1 MDDLYRENILDHF
14 QNPRNFGSINNP
26 DISFKDSNPL
36 CGDELQID
44 IKLEEGTVSD
54 VKFHCKC
61 CAICK
66 ASASMLTE
74 LLEEKSVE
82 ELKEISK
89 EDVMD
94 NLGISL
100 GPVRIKCALLPLK
113 VLKAGVYGINK
124 WPDEED

>member
-14 QNPRNFGSINNP
+14 QNPRNFGKIENP
-26 DISFKDSNPL
+26 DISYYDSNPL

-44 IKLEEGTVSD
+44 LKFENEKVTD

-74 LLEEKSVE
+74 MIEGFDKNA
-82 ELKEISK
+82 LKNISK
-89 EDVMD
+89 EDIMEY
-94 NLGISL
+94 LGITL

-113 VLKAGVYGINK
+113 VLKAGVYGINV

>member
-1 MDDLYRENILDHF
+1 MDDLYRENILEHF
-14 QNPRNFGSINNP
+14 QNPRNFGKIENP
-26 DISFKDSNPL
+26 DISYKDSNPL

-44 IKLEEGTVSD
+44 LKFEDEKVKE

-74 LLEEKSVE
+74 MVE
-82 ELKEISK
+82 EQSKDELKNISK
-89 EDVMD
+89 EDVME

-113 VLKAGVYGINK
+113 VLKAGIYGIDK
-124 WPDEED
+124 WNDEE

>member
-14 QNPRNFGSINNP
+14 QNPRNFGKIENP
-26 DISFKDSNPL
+26 DISYHDSNPL

-44 IKLEEGTVSD
+44 LKFDNDKVID

-74 LLEEKSVE
+74 MIEGFDKSA
-82 ELKEISK
+82 LKNISK
-89 EDVMD
+89 EDIMEY
-94 NLGISL
+94 LGITL

-113 VLKAGVYGINK
+113 VLKAGVYGINV

>member
-1 MDDLYRENILDHF
+1 MDDLYRENIMDHY
-14 QNPRNFGSINNP
+14 QNPRNFGEIENP

-44 IKLEEGTVSD
+44 LKIEDNKVAD

-74 LLEEKSVE
+74 MVE
-82 ELKEISK
+82 DQDLDGLKEINK

-113 VLKAGVYGINK
+113 VLKAGIYGIDK
-124 WPDEED
+124 CGVLEV

>member
-14 QNPRNFGSINNP
+14 QNPRNFGKIENP
-26 DISFKDSNPL
+26 DITYKDSNPL
-36 CGDELQID
+36 CGDELQVD
-44 IKLEEGTVSD
+44 LTFENEKVKE

-74 LLEEKSVE
+74 MIEEQTKD
-82 ELKEISK
+82 ELKNISK
-89 EDVMD
+89 EDVME

-113 VLKAGVYGINK
+113 VLKAGIYGIDK
-124 WPDEED
+124 WDEEE

>member
-14 QNPRNFGSINNP
+14 QNPRNFGKIDNP
-26 DISFKDSNPL
+26 DVSFSDSNPL

-44 IKLEEGTVSD
+44 IKFENEKVVD

-74 LLEEKSVE
+74 MIEDQSKE
-82 ELKEISK
+82 ELKNISK
-89 EDVMD
+89 EDIMEY
-94 NLGISL
+94 LGISL

-113 VLKAGVYGINK
+113 VLKAGVYGINA
-124 WPDEED
+124 WPGENE